1 MLKNKTVLKI
11 VSLVIA
17 IFLWIYV
24 MGEVDPETK
33 VKVYG
38 IEVNYINTE
47 LLAENGLAVAE
58 DEPVTINATIEGKRS
73 DVNKAK
79 KKGLTA
85 SVDVSRC
92 KSGKNKAEITLDMP
106 SGVVLDSISKDTADV
121 DVEKIVWSEKPVEIK
136 ISGEDNDEANGEP
149 VPWITGIDPG
159 KITVYGAESLTEKV
173 DRLVGKVPE
182 KTATKSGS
190 RTIVRLQPVDKDG
203 NEVSGVTLNKKKAV
217 VKTQLLTLA
226 DAKLS
231 VDTTGLE
238 NGYTVTSVTCD
249 DVSVVGTDDA
259 LEVLRQLNG
268 TADLSRIK
276 KEGTYTVKID
286 ITELPE
292 GIYLFKDSDIEGKV
306 TVRKTE

>member
-1 MLKNKTVLKI
+1 MLNNKMLLKI
-11 VSLVIA
+11 ISLVIA
-17 IFLWIYV
+17 VFLWVYV

-33 VKVYG
+33 IKVYD
-38 IEVNYINTE
+38 IEVNYINTDM
-47 LLAENGLAVAE
+47 LAESGLAVAE
-58 DEPVTINATIEGKRS
+58 DEPLNISAVIEGKRS

-85 SVDVSRC
+85 SVDVSGC
-92 KSGKNKAEITLDMP
+92 KSGKNKESITLNLP
-106 SGVVLDSISKDTADV
+106 SGVALDSMSADTADV
-121 DVEKIVWSEKPVEIK
+121 RVEKIVWVEKPVEIEF
-136 ISGEDNDEANGEP
+136 SGESYDEDSGDP
-149 VPWITGIDPG
+149 VPWVTAADPG
-159 KITVYGAESLTEKV
+159 RVTIYGAESLVKKV
-173 DRLVGKVPE
+173 DHLAGKVPE

-190 RTIVRLQPVDKDG
+190 RTKVRLTPVDKDG
-203 NEVSGVTLNKKKAV
+203 DEVSGVTLNKKKAV
-217 VKTQLLTLA
+217 VRTQLLTLS
-226 DAKLS
+226 DAQLS

-238 NGYTVTSVTCD
+238 TGYTAASVLCG

-259 LEVLRQLNG
+259 LKDLKHLNG

>member
-38 IEVNYINTE
+38 IEVNYINME

-149 VPWITGIDPG
+149 VPWVTGIDPG

-231 VDTTGLE
+231 VDTTGLG
-238 NGYTVTSVTCD
+238 NGYTATSVTCD

-259 LEVLRQLNG
+259 LKALRQLNG

>member
-1 MLKNKTVLKI
+1 MLNNKTLLKI
-11 VSLVIA
+11 ISIVIA
-17 IFLWIYV
+17 VLLWVYV

-33 VKVYG
+33 AKVYG
-38 IEVNYINTE
+38 IEVSYVNTDV
-47 LLAENGLAVAE
+47 LADSGLAVAE
-58 DEPVTINATIEGKRS
+58 DEPLNVNAVIEGKRS

-85 SVDVSRC
+85 SVDVSEC
-92 KSGKNKAEITLDMP
+92 KSGKNKEGITLNLP
-106 SGVVLDSISKDTADV
+106 SGVVLDSLSADTAEIR
-121 DVEKIVWSEKPVEIK
+121 VEKIVWVEKPVK
-136 ISGEDNDEANGEP
+136 IEFSGESYDEDSGELI
-149 VPWITGIDPG
+149 PWVTATDPG
-159 KITVYGAESLTEKV
+159 RVTVYGAESLVKKV
-173 DRLVGKVPE
+173 DHLAGKVSE

-190 RTIVRLQPVDKDG
+190 RTKTGLIPVDEDG
-203 NEVSGVTLNKKKAV
+203 NEVSGVTLNEKKAIV
-217 VKTQLLTLA
+217 RTQMLTLSEA
-226 DAKLS
+226 QLS
-231 VDTTGLE
+231 VDTAGLE
-238 NGYTVTSVTCD
+238 AGYTTASVLCG

-259 LEVLRQLNG
+259 LKDLKYLNG